1 MRVIEPIF
9 LVAGVGVIVCGL
21 IVMVYGLNKRKRSA
35 AIEPTEAQLRAAKD
49 SILNAP
55 TVDALCAETAV
66 RMEELVGADG
76 AFISLDEHDARSG
89 KPLTIES
96 ETVIRLSR
104 GHEMVKQKSI
114 VAHPIMHNGAVV
126 GLIAADGGHKETLSA
141 LARFV
146 TESYAGRHTKK
157 PQDRLARAAA
167 RSGAKVDFDGL
178 TGVGNRRRF
187 DTDLADVVAESGE
200 EKIPVSLAMFDI
212 DNFRYYNE
220 AHGKQA
226 GNEVL
231 RSIAEL
237 IASNLR
243 GTDVVYR
250 YSGVKFVALLPG
262 ATVENGY
269 AVVERIRKA
278 VESTDFEGGDMQPTG
293 RVTMSIGIA
302 EAPADQTD
310 SLIEAA
316 DAALV
321 KAKESGRNTVVIEA
335 DIQ

>member
-1 MRVIEPIF
+1 
-9 LVAGVGVIVCGL
+9 
-21 IVMVYGLNKRKRSA
+21 MVYGSNKRKRSA

-49 SILNAP
+49 NILKAP
-55 TVDALCAETAV
+55 TVDALCAETALQ
-66 RMEELVGADG
+66 MEELLGAEG

-104 GHEMVKQKSI
+104 THAMVKQKSI
-114 VAHPIMHNGAVV
+114 VAHPIMHDGAVV

-141 LARFV
+141 LARYV
-146 TESYAGRHTKK
+146 TESYANRQTKK

-167 RSGAKVDFDGL
+167 RSGGAKVDFDGL

-212 DNFRYYNE
+212 DDFRYYNE

-262 ATVENGY
+262 ASVENGY

-278 VESTDFEGGDMQPTG
+278 VESTDFEGGEVQPTG

-302 EAPADQTD
+302 EAPADQTE

-316 DAALV
+316 DAALA
-321 KAKESGRNTVVIEA
+321 KAKESGRNKVVIEA